1 MATTA
6 LRRKQRPGK
15 DRNLSAAP
23 DPETPASK
31 TPGSKTPASKTAY
44 KVTGIRILRS
54 EWAKFWSLRSSWITL
69 GVAVVLLIL
78 FGAIASYTY
87 SPDAVATGGPPGPG
101 SGGDSDAVSLALTGV
116 TFASLA
122 IGVLGVLL
130 SAGEY
135 STGMIRSTLAA
146 VPRRLPVLWSKA
158 AVIGPIA
165 LVLTTIGALAAFQ
178 LGTPG
183 LDGENIA
190 LALGDDG
197 VLRSLAGAGVY
208 LGLVAVF
215 GVALGVLIRS
225 SAGAIAALVGV
236 LLILPGLASLL
247 PDSWYDTLSPYFP
260 SNAGSAIYALHE
272 SSDALSPGA
281 GLAVFAGWVAL
292 TLAGAAFRLVR
303 TDA

>member
-1 MATTA
+1 MPTTA
-6 LRRKQRPGK
+6 LRPGRRPGK
-15 DRNLSAAP
+15 RANIAAAP
-23 DPETPASK
+23 DAPTSA
-31 TPGSKTPASKTAY
+31 TAY
-44 KVTGIRILRS
+44 KVTGLRVLRS

-69 GVAVVLLIL
+69 GVAVFLLVL
-78 FGAIASYTY
+78 FGTIASYTY
-87 SPDAVATGGPPGPG
+87 SPDATAPGGPPGGG
-101 SGGDSDAVSLALTGV
+101 SGDSTAVSLALTGV

-122 IGVLGVLL
+122 VGVLGVLL

-165 LVLTTIGALAAFQ
+165 LALTSIGALAAFL

-183 LDGENIA
+183 LDGEKIA
-190 LALGDDG
+190 LSLGDDG

-225 SAGAIAALVGV
+225 SAGAIAALVGI

-247 PDSWYDTLSPYFP
+247 PDSLYDSINPYFP
-260 SNAGSAIYALHE
+260 GNAGQAVYALHQ
-272 SSDALSPGA
+272 SSDSLSPGA
-281 GLAVFAGWVAL
+281 GIAVFAGWVAL
-292 TLAGAAFRLVR
+292 TLAGAAYRLVK

>member
-1 MATTA
+1 MPTTTIRRHRHPGRRSDLSLVPGPRAT
-6 LRRKQRPGK
+6 
-15 DRNLSAAP
+15 AAP
-23 DPETPASK
+23 TK
-31 TPGSKTPASKTAY
+31 Y
-44 KVTGIRILRS
+44 KVTGFGVLRS
-54 EWAKFWSLRSSWITL
+54 EWLKFWSLRSSWITL
-69 GVAVVLLIL
+69 GVAVVLLVV
-78 FGAIASYTY
+78 FGAVAAYTY
-87 SPDAVATGGPPGPG
+87 SPDAVATSGPPGPG
-101 SGGDSDAVSLALTGV
+101 SDSGGGDSDAVSLALTGV
-116 TFASLA
+116 TFASPA

-146 VPRRLPVLWSKA
+146 VPRRLPALFSKA

-165 LVLTTIGALAAFQ
+165 LVLTTVGALAAFQ

-183 LDGENIA
+183 LDGERIA
-190 LALGDDG
+190 LSLGDDG
-197 VLRSLAGAGVY
+197 VLRSLAGAGVH
-208 LGLVAVF
+208 LALVAVF
-215 GVALGVLIRS
+215 GVALGALLRS
-225 SAGAIAALVGV
+225 SAGAIAALVGI

-260 SNAGSAIYALHE
+260 SNAGSAVYALHQ

-292 TLAGAAFRLVR
+292 TLAGAAYRLVK

>member
-1 MATTA
+1 MTTT
-6 LRRKQRPGK
+6 
-15 DRNLSAAP
+15 
-23 DPETPASK
+23 TPAAVPEFQAPAK
-31 TPGSKTPASKTAY
+31 TSY
-44 KVTGIRILRS
+44 KVTGLRVLRS

-69 GVAVVLLIL
+69 AVAVVLLVAL
-78 FGAIASYTY
+78 GAIASATY
-87 SPDAVATGGPPGPG
+87 SPDAVVPQNGPG
-101 SGGDSDAVSLALTGV
+101 SGTQDAVSLALLGV

-122 IGVLGVLL
+122 VGVLGVLL

-178 LGTPG
+178 LGTLG
-183 LDGENIA
+183 LDGEKIA
-190 LALGDDG
+190 LSLSDDG
-197 VLRSLAGAGVY
+197 VLRSLVGAGVY

-215 GVALGVLIRS
+215 GVALGVLLRS
-225 SAGAIAALVGV
+225 SAGAIAVLVGV
-236 LLILPGLASLL
+236 LLILPGLAQLL
-247 PDSWYDTLSPYFP
+247 PDSVYDNINPYFP
-260 SNAGSAIYALHE
+260 SNAGSAIYALHQ

-303 TDA
+303 DDA

>member
-1 MATTA
+1 MTVTS
-6 LRRKQRPGK
+6 L
-15 DRNLSAAP
+15 
-23 DPETPASK
+23 TPAA
-31 TPGSKTPASKTAY
+31 ASAPVRTTRY
-44 KVTGIRILRS
+44 KVTGLRVLRS
-54 EWAKFWSLRSSWITL
+54 EWAKLWSLRSSWIPL
-69 GVAVVLLIL
+69 GVAVFLLVL

-87 SPDAVATGGPPGPG
+87 SPDAVASDGPPGPG
-101 SGGDSDAVSLALTGV
+101 GGGDSDAVSLALSGV
-116 TFASLA
+116 SFAQLA

-130 SAGEY
+130 AAGEY
-135 STGMIRSTLAA
+135 TTGMIRSTLAA

-178 LGTPG
+178 LGVPG
-183 LDGENIA
+183 LDGEKIA
-190 LALGDDG
+190 LSLGDDG

-225 SAGAIAALVGV
+225 SAGAIAALVGI
-236 LLILPGLASLL
+236 LLVLPGLASLL

-260 SNAGSAIYALHE
+260 SNAGSAVYALHE

-292 TLAGAAFRLVR
+292 ALAGAAFRLVR

>member
-1 MATTA
+1 MPTTS
-6 LRRKQRPGK
+6 LRPNRRPG
-15 DRNLSAAP
+15 RHPQLSTAP
-23 DPETPASK
+23 DAPTS
-31 TPGSKTPASKTAY
+31 TTAY
-44 KVTGIRILRS
+44 KVTGLRVLRS

-69 GVAVVLLIL
+69 GAAAFLLVL
-78 FGAIASYTY
+78 FGTIASYTY
-87 SPDAVATGGPPGPG
+87 SPGTATGGPPGG
-101 SGGDSDAVSLALTGV
+101 ASVDSTAVSLALTGV

-122 IGVLGVLL
+122 VGVLGVLL

-135 STGMIRSTLAA
+135 STGMIRSTLTA

-165 LVLTTIGALAAFQ
+165 LVLTSIGALAAFL

-183 LDGENIA
+183 LDGEKNA
-190 LALGDDG
+190 LSLGDDG

-225 SAGAIAALVGV
+225 SAGAIAALVGI

-247 PDSWYDTLSPYFP
+247 PDSLYDSINPYFP

-272 SSDALSPGA
+272 SSGSLSPGT
-281 GLAVFAGWVAL
+281 GLAIFAGWVAL
-292 TLAGAAFRLVR
+292 TLAGAAYRLVKN
-303 TDA
+303 DV

>member
-1 MATTA
+1 MTVTSLAPAPARTA
-6 LRRKQRPGK
+6 
-15 DRNLSAAP
+15 
-23 DPETPASK
+23 E
-31 TPGSKTPASKTAY
+31 Y
-44 KVTGIRILRS
+44 KVTGVRVLRS

-69 GVAVVLLIL
+69 GVAVFLLVL
-78 FGAIASYTY
+78 FGTIASYTY
-87 SPDAVATGGPPGPG
+87 SPDVTAPGPG
-101 SGGDSDAVSLALTGV
+101 GPGGGSGDSTAVSLALTGA

-122 IGVLGVLL
+122 IGVLGVLM

-135 STGMIRSTLAA
+135 STGMIRSTLTA

-158 AVIGPIA
+158 AVIGPVA
-165 LVLTTIGALAAFQ
+165 LVLTGVGAVAAFL

-183 LDGENIA
+183 LDGEKIA
-190 LALGDDG
+190 LSLGDDG

-225 SAGAIAALVGV
+225 SAGAIAALVGI
-236 LLILPGLASLL
+236 LLILPGLATLL
-247 PDSWYDTLSPYFP
+247 PDSLYDSINPYFP
-260 SNAGSAIYALHE
+260 GNAGSAAYALHQ

-292 TLAGAAFRLVR
+292 ALAGAAFRLVKS
-303 TDA
+303 DA

>member
-1 MATTA
+1 MTVTS
-6 LRRKQRPGK
+6 L
-15 DRNLSAAP
+15 AP
-23 DPETPASK
+23 TPAR
-31 TPGSKTPASKTAY
+31 TTEY
-44 KVTGIRILRS
+44 KVTGVRVLRS

-69 GVAVVLLIL
+69 GVAVFLLVL
-78 FGAIASYTY
+78 FGTIASYTY
-87 SPDAVATGGPPGPG
+87 SPDVTAPGPGGPG
-101 SGGDSDAVSLALTGV
+101 SGGDSTAVSLALTGV

-135 STGMIRSTLAA
+135 STGMIRSTLTA

-158 AVIGPIA
+158 AVIGPVA
-165 LVLTTIGALAAFQ
+165 LVLSTVGALAAFL

-183 LDGENIA
+183 LDGEKIA
-190 LALGDDG
+190 LSLSDDG

-225 SAGAIAALVGV
+225 SAGAIAALVGI
-236 LLILPGLASLL
+236 LLILPGLATLL
-247 PDSWYDTLSPYFP
+247 PDSLYDSINPYFP
-260 SNAGSAIYALHE
+260 GNAGSAVYALHQ

-292 TLAGAAFRLVR
+292 TLAGAAFRLVKS
-303 TDA
+303 DA

>member
-1 MATTA
+1 MTA
-6 LRRKQRPGK
+6 
-15 DRNLSAAP
+15 DTLSAAP
-23 DPETPASK
+23 GRT
-31 TPGSKTPASKTAY
+31 TVR
-44 KVTGIRILRS
+44 KVTGRRVLRS

-69 GVAVVLLIL
+69 GVALVLLIA
-78 FGAIASYTY
+78 FGAIASATY
-87 SPDAVATGGPPGPG
+87 SPDAPASDGPPGPG

-146 VPRRLPVLWSKA
+146 VPRRLPVLWSKS
-158 AVIGPIA
+158 AVIGAIA
-165 LVLTTIGALAAFQ
+165 LILTTVAALAAFQ
-178 LGTPG
+178 LGTLG
-183 LDGENIA
+183 LDGEKIA
-190 LALGDDG
+190 LPLSDDG
-197 VLRSLAGAGVY
+197 VLRSLTGAGAY

-215 GVALGVLIRS
+215 GVALGVLLRS
-225 SAGAIAALVGV
+225 SAGAIAALVGI

-247 PDSWYDTLSPYFP
+247 PDSWYDTINPYFP
-260 SNAGSAIYALHE
+260 SNAGSAVYSLHQ

-281 GLAVFAGWVAL
+281 GIAVFAGWVAL
-292 TLAGAAFRLVR
+292 TLAGAAYRLAR